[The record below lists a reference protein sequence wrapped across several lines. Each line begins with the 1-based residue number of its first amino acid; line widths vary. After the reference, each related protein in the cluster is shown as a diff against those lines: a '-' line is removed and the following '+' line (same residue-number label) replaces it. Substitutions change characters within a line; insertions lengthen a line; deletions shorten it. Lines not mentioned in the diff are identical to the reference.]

1 LIHLDYMATI
11 KKRINISVSK
21 DIEQMISKLAKRDQV
36 PEATKAAHLIRIA
49 LEIEEDQI
57 WDEIANVRDK
67 KGVKFISH
75 KVAWK

>member
-1 LIHLDYMATI
+1 MIHLDYMATI

>member
-1 LIHLDYMATI
+1 MATI